1 MRRREFVAAVGG
13 TVVTWPLAARAQQSK
28 IPKIGY
34 LSDEA
39 PRPHFFHSQDN
50 IVKVLHERGFDDGRN
65 ILIEYRYAAGKA
77 DQLPALA
84 NELAALPV
92 DVILAVGTPAA
103 RAALAA
109 TKTIPIIFCRIGDPV
124 GYGLVASLAHPGGNA
139 TGVTV
144 FTVALAE
151 KRVEVLRDAV
161 PGLSSLAV
169 LHDPTFPPGQIEL
182 GQITAAAAAL
192 NVQVHAVGVR
202 SLDMLDGALPEIIK
216 DSPQALFIGSAAWF
230 EDNPRQIVDFAF
242 KTKLPA
248 LYIRREYVEIGGVM
262 SYGIDFREMYRNAA
276 QYIVRVMKGEQPAEL
291 PVIQPA
297 KIDLVIN
304 LKAMKALGLNTTPP
318 LLARAD
324 EVLE

>member
-1 MRRREFVAAVGG
+1 MGSWPHSRTQVATLRASPCSQLHLPKSELKCLG
-13 TVVTWPLAARAQQSK
+13 T
-28 IPKIGY
+28 
-34 LSDEA
+34 
-39 PRPHFFHSQDN
+39 
-50 IVKVLHERGFDDGRN
+50 
-65 ILIEYRYAAGKA
+65 
-77 DQLPALA
+77 
-84 NELAALPV
+84 
-92 DVILAVGTPAA
+92 
-103 RAALAA
+103 
-109 TKTIPIIFCRIGDPV
+109 
-124 GYGLVASLAHPGGNA
+124 
-139 TGVTV
+139 
-144 FTVALAE
+144 
-151 KRVEVLRDAV
+151 
-161 PGLSSLAV
+161 GLSSLAV